1 MPERA
6 EIRITELDF
15 DNIKSN
21 LKSYLASQ
29 DQFKD
34 FNFDGSGMS
43 ILLDLLAYNT
53 HYQSFYANMVANE
66 MFLDSAILRN
76 SVVSLAKHLAY
87 VPRSVTAPIATVN
100 VNWKST
106 NAPTQNFI
114 PKGAVFSA
122 SAGGSSFSFVTL
134 SNHKILQETD
144 GSYSARGI
152 QLYEGSLQTITFVV
166 DANNPDQKFIIPDVN
181 ADTRT
186 LTVRV
191 QKSRSDTTG
200 FSDVWEPVK
209 NVIDLTPDSKAYYL
223 QEIENQQYEIYF
235 GDGVVSTAAIDGNII
250 TVEYLS
256 THGESANDVGIRDS
270 VTTPTFNYGTS
281 TVEVVSAAGGGSD
294 RETTDSIKYYAP
306 LAYQAQERAVTTN
319 DYEYVLL
326 RDYPDIESAY
336 IWGGEDNDPPQY
348 GKVFISLKPK
358 EGRYISSIEKL
369 TIANDLLKRRNVVS
383 ITPEVVDPVYIY
395 LSFTGNVNYDSRKT
409 VRSALDLSNA
419 IYERIKLFVDQ
430 DLEKFNRAL
439 YMSDFQHKIDEVD
452 DAILSN
458 ELEVKMEYRLSPE
471 LGQLRTYEFEYG
483 NGIFHP
489 HDGHMPVVSSTSFV
503 HFNGKEN
510 VPSFIDDDGNG
521 KLRLYYFDVNN
532 DKVYYNNDLGMVDY
546 TTGKLVIRQFNP
558 ISIDNITEIKISA
571 TPAEQDIEIKRNII
585 LTMDVNDLSAVSL
598 TMNDITRPGSGGV
611 TRVTA
616 GRTY

>member
-15 DNIKSN
+15 DNIKNN
-21 LKSYLASQ
+21 LKSYLSSQ

-43 ILLDLLAYNT
+43 ILMDLLAYNT

-87 VPRSVTAPIATVN
+87 VPRSVTSPVATVN

-106 NAPTQNFI
+106 NPPSTAFI

-122 SAGGSSFSFVTL
+122 SAGGESFSFVTL
-134 SNHKILQETD
+134 SNHKITQSND
-144 GSYSARGI
+144 GTYNSRGI

-166 DANNPDQKFIIPDVN
+166 DANNPDQKFIIPDIN

-209 NVIDLTPDSKAYYL
+209 NIIDLKPESKAYYI

-235 GDGVVSTAAIDGNII
+235 GDGVVSSSVIDGNII

-256 THGESANDVGIRDS
+256 THGEAGNNVGSKDS
-270 VTTPTFNYGTS
+270 ITTPTFNYGTS
-281 TVEVVSAAGGGSD
+281 TVEVVSPAGGGSE
-294 RETTDSIKYYAP
+294 RETIDSIKYYAP

-319 DYEYVLL
+319 DYEYILL

-348 GKVFISLKPK
+348 GKVFVSLKPK
-358 EGRYISSIEKL
+358 EGRFVSAIEKM
-369 TIANDLLKRRNVVS
+369 TIANDLLKRRNIVS
-383 ITPEVVDPVYIY
+383 ITPEVVDPIYIY

-419 IYERIKLFVDQ
+419 VYERIKTFVDQ

-471 LGQLRTYEFEYG
+471 LGELRTYEFEYG

-489 HDGHMPVVSSTSFV
+489 HDGHMPVVSSSSFV
-503 HFNGKEN
+503 HFNGTQN
-510 VPSFIDDDGNG
+510 ISSFIDDDGKG
-521 KLRLYYFDVNN
+521 KLRLYYFDSENN
-532 DKVYYNNDLGMVDY
+532 KVYYNNDLGTVDY
-546 TTGKLVIRQFNP
+546 DTGKLVIRQFKP
-558 ISIDNITEIKISA
+558 ISIDNITEIKINVV
-571 TPAEQDIEIKRNII
+571 PAEADVEINRNII
-585 LTMDVNDLSAVSL
+585 LTMDTNDLSAVSL
-598 TMNDITRPGSGGV
+598 SMNDITRPGSGGV
-611 TRVTA
+611 TRTTS